1 MSSMLGP
8 GLFRDLT
15 EAKADL
21 ARHGIVIIRM
31 IETDLEPAIMI
42 QVRASLASSPR
53 KLTQMKDVEL
63 DRFMEGLRRTA
74 MKSSVELRKLYTRLL
89 ATIGTEFLGDLV
101 KELEGIG
108 ELFKWERVARAVEP
122 VNAKLQER
130 GFAPIAL
137 SDSGE
142 VSEAFEVELDEKWP
156 PAFARFKVLAERA
169 NAELARQSD
178 EEIRRLP
185 ARKPKKAGKK
195 R

>member
-1 MSSMLGP
+1 MLEP
-8 GLFRDLT
+8 GLFRDLI

-31 IETDLEPAIMI
+31 IETDLEPAIMT
-42 QVRASLASSPR
+42 QVRASLASAPR
-53 KLTQMKDVEL
+53 KLMKMKDVEL
-63 DRFMEGLRRTA
+63 DRFMEDLRRTA

-108 ELFKWERVARAVEP
+108 ELFKWERVARTVEP
-122 VNAKLQER
+122 VNTKLQER

-142 VSEAFEVELDEKWP
+142 VSEAFGVELDEKWP
-156 PAFARFKVLAERA
+156 PAFARFKALAEKA

-185 ARKPKKAGKK
+185 ARKQKKAGKK